1 MEAIAVIDVLRRG
14 GVVLETVAIGARKE
28 VKGTHGV
35 AVVAD
40 RTLEE
45 VKGEEAECLVF
56 PGGLPGAQHLG
67 DCAPL
72 IEMMRRQYDEGR
84 YLAAICAA
92 PALVLGKLNA
102 RPLRL
107 TCYPGCEQ
115 SLPAGIEVSSEPV
128 VVDGKVVSGKGPGFA
143 VPFALE
149 LLAQLRT
156 REIADEV
163 AAGMLL
169 K

>member
-14 GVVLETVAIGARKE
+14 GVELLTVAIGGRKE
-28 VKGTHGV
+28 VKGAHGV
-35 AVVAD
+35 TVTAD

-45 VKGEEAECLVF
+45 IKGEQAECLVF
-56 PGGLPGAQHLG
+56 PGGLPGSQHLA

-72 IEMMRRQYDEGR
+72 IAMMQQQYDEGR

-115 SLPAGIEVSSEPV
+115 ALPTGIEVSSEPV
-128 VVDGKVVSGKGPGFA
+128 VVDGKVISGKGPGFA
-143 VPFALE
+143 VPFGLALLE
-149 LLAQLRT
+149 QLRSK
-156 REIADEV
+156 EVADEV

>member
-1 MEAIAVIDVLRRG
+1 
-14 GVVLETVAIGARKE
+14 
-28 VKGTHGV
+28 
-35 AVVAD
+35 
-40 RTLEE
+40 
-45 VKGEEAECLVF
+45 
-56 PGGLPGAQHLG
+56 
-67 DCAPL
+67 
-72 IEMMRRQYDEGR
+72 MMQQQYDEGR

-115 SLPAGIEVSSEPV
+115 ALPAGIEVSSEPV
-128 VVDGKVVSGKGPGFA
+128 VVDGKVISGKGPGFA
-143 VPFALE
+143 VPFGLALLE
-149 LLAQLRT
+149 QLRSK
-156 REIADEV
+156 EVADEV